1 MEIKINIMIKI
12 IYYIY
17 IIINMP
23 KKKSMNNMNQKQH
36 DMFSQAVKDGVLT
49 KKQHDKLPPKLLE
62 AIIKKKMKK

>member
-1 MEIKINIMIKI
+1 MNFILL
-12 IYYIY
+12 Y

-23 KKKSMNNMNQKQH
+23 KHKSMNNMTQKQH
-36 DMFSQAVKDGVLT
+36 DMFSKAVKDGILT

>member
-1 MEIKINIMIKI
+1 MIKI

-36 DMFSQAVKDGVLT
+36 DMFSQAVKDGILT
-49 KKQHDKLPPKLLE
+49 KKQHDKLPSKLLE
-62 AIIKKKMKK
+62 AIIKNKMKK